1 MGWRLYILGSYRAKI
16 TSPLAA
22 WQYSSV
28 IYTLRPMYVLIFV
41 AKKKVKYVLI
51 LSLSVQLKTTIIY
64 IYSPIQEVKLQLY
77 NLFFLYIC
85 GSIAS
90 IVTWTPMCNFFP
102 CVLYVLII
110 FLAICQ
116 MKYVHIQVTHVQ
128 EVPLQVGLVIGAYG
142 SESQSIFNITNCLSI
157 QSNNYY
163 SSGHHHH

>member
-1 MGWRLYILGSYRAKI
+1 METVHFRKLPGKDHKPASCLAVFICYIHATPHVRANICRK
-16 TSPLAA
+16 
-22 WQYSSV
+22 
-28 IYTLRPMYVLIFV
+28 
-41 AKKKVKYVLI
+41 KKKVRANIILI
-51 LSLSVQLKTTIIY
+51 SQTKDNDH